1 MKDGARMLIQHI
13 QANDKIFVLIDVDC
27 DGMTSS
33 AALINYLNM
42 LFPAY
47 T

>member
-1 MKDGARMLIQHI
+1 MEDGAKVLMKHI
-13 QANDKIFVLIDVDC
+13 AANDTIFVLIDVDC

-33 AALINYLNM
+33 AGLINYLNM

>member
-1 MKDGARMLIQHI
+1 MLIKHI